1 MILTHYHH
9 KDQPPFQNLSVLSES
24 EALKVMSELGK
35 RTGEVYH
42 RFRNPQKYLR
52 LRQATERW
60 LKQEFIRKGGQPLFD
75 YPAYFVVERATWIEA
90 GCKGESSAIQIPLS
104 AFKAEQVSFTYPDS
118 MVSYSLR
125 KQQDKA
131 FYHPEYHAQ
140 VFDTAEIR
148 KIIDNFG
155 MPAEAWRT
163 DETRKHDLFIEA
175 QVWGNI
181 PEPYN
186 L

>member
-9 KDQPPFQNLSVLSES
+9 KDEPPFQTLSALSES
-24 EALKVMSELGK
+24 EALSVIFDLGK

-60 LKQEFIRKGGQPLFD
+60 LRQEFIRKGGQPLLD
-75 YPAYFVVERATWIEA
+75 YPTYFVVEQATWIEA
-90 GCKGESSAIQIPLS
+90 GYGGESNAIQIPLV

-118 MVSYSLR
+118 MVSYWL
-125 KQQDKA
+125 KDQQDKV
-131 FYHPEYHAQ
+131 FYQPEYHGQ
-140 VFDTAEIR
+140 VFDTTEIVR
-148 KIIDNFG
+148 IINKFG
-155 MPAEAWRT
+155 MPAEAWQT
-163 DETRKHDLFIEA
+163 DRTRKHDLFIEA

-181 PEPYN
+181 PEPYS
-186 L
+186 